1 MLRLFGPCGGG
12 ADPEGRGSLSIPD
25 VLALEAHTMESAE
38 NANGTHP
45 TDIVSEVRERLAVIG
60 TAPSEQLVVGL
71 WRPSEEMCVV
81 ALAGEMDMNNADE
94 LPRELAA
101 LVPSEAYSLI
111 VELSHLSFIDS
122 TGIRAVAA
130 VAGVIKA
137 GGGTVVLAA
146 PTQNVARVFEIVKL
160 DELVAV
166 APSLEDAIVMA
177 ETIRSARV
185 DA

>member
-1 MLRLFGPCGGG
+1 
-12 ADPEGRGSLSIPD
+12 
-25 VLALEAHTMESAE
+25 
-38 NANGTHP
+38 
-45 TDIVSEVRERLAVIG
+45 VRERLAVID

-81 ALAGEMDMNNADE
+81 ALAGEMDMNNAEE
-94 LPRELAA
+94 LQRELTAR
-101 LVPSEAYSLI
+101 VPSGPYSLI
-111 VELSHLSFIDS
+111 VELSQLSFIDS
-122 TGIRAVAA
+122 TGIRAVAS
-130 VAGVIKA
+130 VAGHVKA
-137 GGGTVVLAA
+137 GGGTVVLAG
-146 PTQNVARVFEIVKL
+146 PTRNVMRVFEIVKL